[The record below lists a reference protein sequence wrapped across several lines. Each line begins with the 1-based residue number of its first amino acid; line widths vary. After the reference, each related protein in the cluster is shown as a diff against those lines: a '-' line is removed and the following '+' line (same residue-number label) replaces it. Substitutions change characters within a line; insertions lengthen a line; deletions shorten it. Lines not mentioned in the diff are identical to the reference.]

1 MKWWTR
7 LVRVILAVWMAALSL
22 PHGLAYAEPPKP
34 AILDAIGVD
43 QRLDAQVPLD
53 VVFRDEAWRSVTL
66 GDLLDGR
73 PVILTLNYYNCKNIC
88 GTTLDD
94 LVGKLGDISLK
105 VGEQYRIVTLSINP
119 RETPQI
125 AAETKRA
132 YVRRYPRP
140 GVDTGWSFL
149 TADEEAIKRVTEA
162 VGFRYTY
169 DPETGEY
176 AHPAAFMV
184 LTPTGRVSRYLYAP
198 TFSATDL
205 RLSVVEAADNK
216 IGNLLDQ
223 VLLFCYRYDPNVG
236 RYSVAILNA
245 VRVGGLLTMLGVGVL
260 LVLMSRREGS
270 NNSPQAPAK

>member
-1 MKWWTR
+1 MKWWSR
-7 LVRVILAVWMAALSL
+7 LVRVILAVWMALLSL

-66 GDLLDGR
+66 GELLDGR
-73 PVILTLNYYNCKNIC
+73 PIILTLNYYNCKNIC

-94 LVGKLGDISLK
+94 LVGKLGDISFK

-119 RETPQI
+119 RETPQL

-132 YVRRYPRP
+132 YVKRYPRP
-140 GVDTGWSFL
+140 GVDTGWTFL

-169 DPETGEY
+169 DPATGEY

-184 LTPTGRVSRYLYAP
+184 LTPKGRVSRYLYAP
-198 TFSATDL
+198 AFSATDL

-216 IGNLLDQ
+216 IGSLLDQ

-260 LVLMSRREGS
+260 LVMLSRREGPS
-270 NNSPQAPAK
+270 QGPQAPA